1 MAPAARACR
10 RATSR
15 TSVNPSIALPRPGR
29 RLRWSGGRGPRY
41 QPWRLGY
48 VWAGAG
54 RGMLAARPGRAVQ
67 VTRYTLR
74 RRRAAGHR
82 GAGSMRR
89 PARPG
94 RCRHAQQPL
103 CDGRLRRR

>member
-15 TSVNPSIALPRPGR
+15 TSVNPSIALPRPG
-29 RLRWSGGRGPRY
+29 GVCAGAEARGPRY